1 MTKEAFIL
9 HDALDYIDTATHKAA
24 LALELVADY
33 FDPDPIDPARVI
45 AEQATI
51 RTLVNISLDYLHQI
65 KRQYAEAMTD
75 TAHSTDPADHD
86 STEASS
92 PSTNAAHKPAE
103 QAPDTNGESATHRP
117 STQPRTLEEAS
128 ARIQYIS
135 LDEAMTETAHAY
147 RAAILQWVDD
157 NEPETPGRY
166 ITFALA
172 FAAGVQEGKRME
184 REARRNRQSK
194 PET

>member
-1 MTKEAFIL
+1 MTREAFIL

-24 LALELVADY
+24 LALEYVADY
-33 FDPDPIDPARVI
+33 FDPDPIDHDRI
-45 AEQATI
+45 RAEQAAI
-51 RTLVNISLDYLHQI
+51 RTLVNISLDYLTKI
-65 KRQYAEAMTD
+65 KREYAEAMNR
-75 TAHSTDPADHD
+75 TAHTADPADHD
-86 STEASS
+86 STEDSS

-103 QAPDTNGESATHRP
+103 QAPDTNGKSAAHTP
-117 STQPRTLEEAS
+117 SAAPMTAEQAAE
-128 ARIQYIS
+128 RIQYIS

-157 NEPETPGRY
+157 NEPETPGHY